1 MAYEIAT
8 QCEEEIAMVD
18 LYIVGKPNDKKSVEK
33 KKKKKV
39 TGARPQV
46 SNLWPS
52 M

>member
-33 KKKKKV
+33 KKKKSR
-39 TGARPQV
+39 GLGHR
-46 SNLWPS
+46 
-52 M
+52 